1 MRANPSRGDVWLADL
16 GLVAKTRPVLVLSV
30 TPDDLTDRDLR
41 TVIPHTTSTRGGRF
55 EVVVPVPFLKS
66 GAFDTQ
72 NVLTIPT
79 PKLIR
84 RLGVLRAD
92 QLQEVEVR
100 LRMWLGLV
108 T

>member
-1 MRANPSRGDVWLADL
+1 LRTNPSRGEVWLADL

-30 TPDDLTDRDLR
+30 PPDDLTDRDLQ

-55 EVVVPVPFLKS
+55 EVVVPVAFLKP

-84 RLGVLRAD
+84 RLGVLRPD
-92 QLQEVEVR
+92 QLQDIETR
-100 LRMWLGLV
+100 LRMWLGFAP
-108 T
+108 